1 MATHQPLLALNWNL
15 LFSLITVVVLILILK
30 KFFFEKV
37 HNFMMARQKEI
48 EDSLKEAKD
57 KNAQAEALMDEY
69 QSQLDKAS
77 EEGRTIINRAKEE
90 AREEAERLII
100 DAHKEAEKIRE
111 ENEAAIEQRK
121 QEAKK
126 ELENE
131 VSELAILA
139 AQKILEQTD
148 PQEDLF
154 TGSASDTIAV
164 RHKVDE
170 LKIHMNANDGE
181 N

>member
-37 HNFMMARQKEI
+37 HNFMMNRQQEI
-48 EDSLKEAKD
+48 EDSIKEAED
-57 KNAQAEALMDEY
+57 KNRQAEELMAKRESQLAQAED
-69 QSQLDKAS
+69 
-77 EEGRTIINRAKEE
+77 EGRAIINKAKDE
-90 AREEAERLII
+90 AREEAEHLII
-100 DAHKEAEKIRE
+100 TAHKEAEKIRE
-111 ENEAAIEQRK
+111 ENEAAIQQRK

-139 AQKILEQTD
+139 AQKILEQSD
-148 PQEDLF
+148 AQEDLF
-154 TGSASDTIAV
+154 IGSASDTLAI
-164 RHKVDE
+164 RHKIDE
-170 LKIHMNANDGE
+170 LKIHMNQDD
-181 N
+181 

>member
-1 MATHQPLLALNWNL
+1 MTAHQPLLTLNWNL

-37 HNFMMARQKEI
+37 HNFMMQRQKEI
-48 EDSLKEAKD
+48 EDSLQEAKD
-57 KNAQAEALMDEY
+57 KNLEAEALKAEY
-69 QSQLDKAS
+69 QEQLSKAS
-77 EEGRTIINRAKEE
+77 EEGAAIINQAKAE
-90 AREEAERLII
+90 AREEAEKLIV
-100 DAHKEAEKIRE
+100 DAHKEATKILE

-121 QEAKK
+121 QDAKK

-139 AQKILEQTD
+139 AQKILEQSD
-148 PQEDLF
+148 PQENLF
-154 TGSASDTIAV
+154 SGEASDTMAV

-170 LKIHMNANDGE
+170 LKIHMNNDAN
-181 N
+181 

>member
-1 MATHQPLLALNWNL
+1 
-15 LFSLITVVVLILILK
+15 
-30 KFFFEKV
+30 
-37 HNFMMARQKEI
+37 MMARQKEI
-48 EDSLKEAKD
+48 EDSLQEAKD
-57 KNAQAEALMDEY
+57 KNARADALVEEY
-69 QSQLDKAS
+69 QAQLEKAS
-77 EEGRTIINRAKEE
+77 EEGRSIINQAKEE
-90 AREEAERLII
+90 ARDEAERLII

-126 ELENE
+126 ELESE

-139 AQKILEQTD
+139 AQKILEQSD

-154 TGSASDTIAV
+154 FGSASDTMAV

-170 LKIHMNANDGE
+170 LKIHMNASDE
-181 N
+181 

>member
-1 MATHQPLLALNWNL
+1 
-15 LFSLITVVVLILILK
+15 
-30 KFFFEKV
+30 
-37 HNFMMARQKEI
+37 MARQKEI
-48 EDSLKEAKD
+48 EDSLQEAKD
-57 KNAQAEALMDEY
+57 KNAEADALVEEY
-69 QSQLDKAS
+69 KAQLEKAS
-77 EEGRTIINRAKEE
+77 EEGRNIINMSKEE
-90 AREEAERLII
+90 ARGEAEKIII

-111 ENEAAIEQRK
+111 ENEEAIEQRK

-139 AQKILEQTD
+139 AQKILEQTG

-154 TGSASDTIAV
+154 LGSASDTMAV

-170 LKIHMNANDGE
+170 LKIHMNSDDE
-181 N
+181 

>member
-1 MATHQPLLALNWNL
+1 MTTYQPLLTLNWNL

-37 HNFMMARQKEI
+37 HNFMMDRQKEI
-48 EDSLKEAKD
+48 DDSIKEAES
-57 KNAQAEALMDEY
+57 KNAEAEALKTQYEN
-69 QSQLDKAS
+69 QLEGAE
-77 EEGRTIINRAKEE
+77 EEGRKIINRAKEE
-90 AREEAERLII
+90 ARDEAEKMII

-139 AQKILEQTD
+139 AKKILEQSD

-154 TGSASDTIAV
+154 VGSASDTMAV

-170 LKIHMNANDGE
+170 LKIHMNETD
-181 N
+181 